1 VDAVKLGD
9 LIVMGGT
16 HLGRVIDPDARR
28 NRARGVQVV
37 DGGAYSRFV
46 QDWCVHKAEIGKTVC
61 EHPVGTHFCGLFHA
75 TPDDIETIRG
85 QA

>member
-1 VDAVKLGD
+1 MSPVKVGD

-16 HLGRVIDPDARR
+16 HLGRVIDADARR
-28 NRARGVQVV
+28 NRARGVQVM

-61 EHPVGTHFCGLFHA
+61 EHPHGTHFCGLYHA
-75 TPDDIETIRG
+75 TAEEIETIRR
-85 QA
+85 QS